1 MAAPTGARP
10 PPPEP
15 SPFPYAAA
23 PDIIRA
29 HQKDAYFSGVLT
41 NQLTDLHRRL
51 LGARSAHAWAGPARQ
66 AADVAYL
73 ALTTLIGN
81 RTLGEE
87 YCDLLQ
93 VESEPA
99 LPLPFLGDGAGYN
112 SRAPRLPSVAR
123 RAAYIVASILVPHL
137 FSRLLPSIRGVLRRR
152 LEARLRT
159 LAARAGRAASS
170 APAATATTTAT
181 PTSSLKKSS
190 PQKTAA
196 PAVPLEARI
205 ERYILEHLPV
215 LTSGAPWQ
223 AAALTAFYFGGAY
236 YNLAKRAVGLR
247 YIFTRNVTGGPA
259 AAGRDGRG
267 GYEILG
273 VLMVVQFAIQAYLH
287 ARSVLASP
295 APSGSSSSPG
305 ADELAA
311 THHHHHAYGV
321 EVSLDHEHSFASNN
335 GLLLF
340 PGELAAAGADG
351 SGAGATAIDVP
362 RATHTPVA
370 PAARYDLSR
379 GGPAAMMGWIKGQHQ
394 RKCTL
399 CLDEMRDPA
408 ATSCGHVF
416 CWSCIGDW
424 VREKPECPL
433 CRREALVQHILPL
446 RAALAA

>member
-1 MAAPTGARP
+1 MAAATGSKP
-10 PPPEP
+10 PP
-15 SPFPYAAA
+15 SPFPFAAA

-51 LGARSAHAWAGPARQ
+51 LGARSAHAWAAHARL
-66 AADVAYL
+66 AADLVYL
-73 ALTTLIGN
+73 CLTTLIGN

-93 VESEPA
+93 VESDPA
-99 LPLPFLGDGAGYN
+99 LPLPLPLPAFLTGGAATTTTTKRG
-112 SRAPRLPSVAR
+112 RAAPTTRLPSVAR
-123 RAAYIVASILVPHL
+123 RGAYIVASILVPHF
-137 FSRLLPSIRGVLRRR
+137 FSRLLPSIRAVLRRR

-159 LAARAGRAASS
+159 LAARAGRAA
-170 APAATATTTAT
+170 TTTTTT
-181 PTSSLKKSS
+181 PSSLKKSS
-190 PQKTAA
+190 SSPQKPT
-196 PAVPLEARI
+196 VPLEARI
-205 ERYILEHLPV
+205 ERYVLEHLPA

-236 YNLAKRAVGLR
+236 YSLAKRAVGLR
-247 YIFTRNVTGGPA
+247 YIFTRNVAEGPGGGA
-259 AAGRDGRG
+259 AAGRG

-273 VLMVVQFAIQAYLH
+273 VLMVLQFAIRAYLH
-287 ARSVLASP
+287 ARSVLSGSG
-295 APSGSSSSPG
+295 SGSSASEQQQHASHP
-305 ADELAA
+305 
-311 THHHHHAYGV
+311 HHHHVYGAD
-321 EVSLDHEHSFASNN
+321 VSLDHEHSFAANN
-335 GLLLF
+335 HLLLF
-340 PGELAAAGADG
+340 PGELPTTADG
-351 SGAGATAIDVP
+351 GGGARTATAIDVP

-370 PAARYDLSR
+370 PRARYDLSR
-379 GGPAAMMGWIKGQHQ
+379 DPAAVMGYIKGAQQ

-446 RAALAA
+446 RAALAV

>member
-1 MAAPTGARP
+1 MAASTKARP
-10 PPPEP
+10 PP

-51 LGARSAHAWAGPARQ
+51 LGARSAHAWAGQARQ
-66 AADVAYL
+66 AADLAYL

-137 FSRLLPSIRGVLRRR
+137 FSRLLPSIRDVLRRR

-170 APAATATTTAT
+170 APATTAATT
-181 PTSSLKKSS
+181 TSSLKKSG

-196 PAVPLEARI
+196 AAAVVPLEARI
-205 ERYILEHLPV
+205 ERYILEHLPA

-236 YNLAKRAVGLR
+236 YGLAKRAVGLR
-247 YIFTRNVTGGPA
+247 YIFTRNVTGGPG

-273 VLMVVQFAIQAYLH
+273 VLMVAQFAIQAYLH
-287 ARSVLASP
+287 ARSVLAGT
-295 APSGSSSSPG
+295 APSGSSSG
-305 ADELAA
+305 AADGDEHAA
-311 THHHHHAYGV
+311 PHPHHAYGV
-321 EVSLDHEHSFASNN
+321 EVSLDHEHSFAANN

-340 PGELAAAGADG
+340 PGELAAAADG
-351 SGAGATAIDVP
+351 GGARAATAIDVP

-370 PAARYDLSR
+370 PRARYDLAR
-379 GGPAAMMGWIKGQHQ
+379 DPAAVMGWIKGAHQ